1 MVLARLKTGLCKKR
15 TLPGMHKMSVAFIG
29 IGLMGEPMATRLL
42 QHGYLK
48 AAWNRTPEKSQR
60 LAAAGA
66 VIAASASRATGGVD
80 TVCLC
85 LTDSHAV
92 EEVMFGPHGVASG
105 LAGHSPP
112 LVVDFS
118 TSSPETSRTV
128 AHRYRQA
135 VGGSWLD
142 APVSGGVARAS
153 AGTLIAYCGGESTD
167 FDQASPILGALASR
181 ATLLGPVGSGQA
193 AKLIAQLIAAPTLV
207 ALAEAL
213 ATAEALGLKAGQLI
227 DAYKDSLVDSPLL
240 QLFGRR
246 MAARQAEPR
255 ISAVGTMLKDIDN
268 ALSMARAA
276 GASAPIG
283 AEAARVFRL
292 LCAEGKESED
302 ITALIEYF
310 VQKSSRNS

>member
-1 MVLARLKTGLCKKR
+1 MVLARLKTGSCKKR

-29 IGLMGEPMATRLL
+29 IGLMGEPMAKRLL
-42 QHGYLK
+42 DHGYLK
-48 AAWNRTPEKSQR
+48 AAWNRSPEKSQR

-66 VIAASASRATGGVD
+66 VIAASASRATCGVD

-92 EEVMFGPHGVASG
+92 EEVMFGPHGVVSG

-112 LVVDFS
+112 LIVDFS
-118 TSSPETSRTV
+118 TSSPETSRTL

-142 APVSGGVARAS
+142 APVSGGVARAD

-167 FDQASPILGALASR
+167 FDQASPILAALASR

-213 ATAEALGLKAGQLI
+213 ATAEALGLEAGQLI

-255 ISAVGTMLKDIDN
+255 ISAIGTMLKDIDN
-268 ALSMARAA
+268 GLSMARAA